1 SPRWTPGRPWCC
13 ARPTS
18 PRCDGCPAP
27 APPGRAASSCCAPP
41 PATRCGSP
49 PTTRLPGPGGW
60 TPPGRWRQP
69 DERRTRPDERRTRPD
84 ERRTRPDERRTRPDG
99 HEGRRPGARAGQG
112 RTDMPLTVDENS
124 LKQGVLSLVVTLV
137 EVIQE
142 ALDRQAL
149 RRMNGGDLTPE
160 ESERLADAL
169 LELDEALEQIK
180 EDHGIVSSVA
190 DLHRGL

>member
-1 SPRWTPGRPWCC
+1 
-13 ARPTS
+13 
-18 PRCDGCPAP
+18 
-27 APPGRAASSCCAPP
+27 
-41 PATRCGSP
+41 
-49 PTTRLPGPGGW
+49 
-60 TPPGRWRQP
+60 
-69 DERRTRPDERRTRPD
+69 
-84 ERRTRPDERRTRPDG
+84 
-99 HEGRRPGARAGQG
+99 
-112 RTDMPLTVDENS
+112 MPLTVDEKS
-124 LKQGVLSLVVTLV
+124 LKHGVLSLVVTLV

-190 DLHRGL
+190 DLHRGLDEVVNDVVDKLINPRRWAEEAQG

>member
-1 SPRWTPGRPWCC
+1 
-13 ARPTS
+13 
-18 PRCDGCPAP
+18 
-27 APPGRAASSCCAPP
+27 
-41 PATRCGSP
+41 
-49 PTTRLPGPGGW
+49 PTTRPPGPGGW
-60 TPPGRWRQP
+60 TPPGRWRRP
-69 DERRTRPDERRTRPD
+69 DEGGRRPDERRTP
-84 ERRTRPDERRTRPDG
+84 PDG
-99 HEGRRPGARAGQG
+99 HEGRRPEARAGQG
-112 RTDMPLTVDENS
+112 RTDMPLTVDDNT
-124 LKQGVLSLVVTLV
+124 LKPGALSPGVALV

-190 DLHRGL
+190 DLHRGLDEVVDDVVDKLINPRRWA

>member
-1 SPRWTPGRPWCC
+1 
-13 ARPTS
+13 
-18 PRCDGCPAP
+18 
-27 APPGRAASSCCAPP
+27 
-41 PATRCGSP
+41 
-49 PTTRLPGPGGW
+49 
-60 TPPGRWRQP
+60 
-69 DERRTRPDERRTRPD
+69 
-84 ERRTRPDERRTRPDG
+84 
-99 HEGRRPGARAGQG
+99 
-112 RTDMPLTVDENS
+112 MPLTVDENS

-190 DLHRGL
+190 DLHRGLDEVVDDVVDKLINPRRWAEEAHG

>member
-1 SPRWTPGRPWCC
+1 
-13 ARPTS
+13 
-18 PRCDGCPAP
+18 
-27 APPGRAASSCCAPP
+27 
-41 PATRCGSP
+41 
-49 PTTRLPGPGGW
+49 
-60 TPPGRWRQP
+60 
-69 DERRTRPDERRTRPD
+69 
-84 ERRTRPDERRTRPDG
+84 
-99 HEGRRPGARAGQG
+99 
-112 RTDMPLTVDENS
+112 MPLTVDENS

-180 EDHGIVSSVA
+180 EEHGIVSSVA
-190 DLHRGL
+190 DLHRGLDEVVDDVVDKLINPRRWAEEAHG